1 MLTGAFL
8 AHEAKT
14 QLRSA
19 RFRTMAGVYVV
30 VSCVPAA
37 LVFFIARRADYAI
50 GSAAYA
56 SLLEIVQPFL
66 TMLFVGLI
74 SIDAVMRERDEG
86 SFPVVSLA
94 PVGAAGYLM
103 RRWLAVVMMTLP
115 LTLLPPIIAAVL
127 SAVQRKQPPMF
138 AAFAWGW
145 ALHVLPVAVIVSA
158 FALAMGTITGSVIV
172 ALIVSFMLFTFGLEI
187 ANDLLAHMHRQFDG
201 PDLLMPDRRKL
212 QELEW
217 TVRGYYRARLP
228 TEAAY
233 PLRESVEEMVPRGA
247 LFLGLGAFLLGI
259 STLYLRRTRRDL
271 RPWRTRADHPLRSFI
286 ATANRLRTEYSPD
299 GSIAAAEWV
308 AVAGGAAALIAVMLF
323 LSRRA
328 IAFEHFGTEK
338 YKAYTQRDP
347 LPMSADIAPALI
359 RVRGALTRDGAA
371 HVRAELALRNNG
383 SVPVSHLGFALN
395 PLMPVTGL
403 RASAGRARIARV
415 WERVG
420 IDVDPPLAAG
430 ETRTLVFD
438 LDGKPGD
445 VWLPI
450 WWSGGFRSKWHRY
463 ITATNTVDLS
473 DLSRSAFV
481 RNIDE
486 ARVALSA
493 RDIVPVPRYSPWVID
508 KDTDTFARETIEPAA
523 EIDVELQQPFGTV
536 ADSCGHVAVRAA
548 ALQIRCT
555 MSLPSY
561 RIAGGPL
568 ITTSVANGV
577 TLAYIPAHE
586 ALARVQSAAL
596 ASGVT
601 RAEEAWPNLQLAR
614 PIVYVENPTRQ
625 GEDIADWREARR
637 IGGSGTLQLIPENL
651 FTRHEGIDG
660 SVAAASLITNS
671 LRTRRR
677 VIPDQAGFFMRFYEM
692 TVGRR
697 LAPERSVRAVLP
709 ASGDT
714 AFIAHPPIVDYDAP
728 RLPYIA
734 AAIEARAGANHVVD
748 GINDFVAAGPRAG
761 TARELFDDIGRR
773 AGIDLTRMYEDFVE
787 GMKTPKLTFEGV
799 TFRRAGGAWEVRG
812 VLRNDGTGE
821 SVCPIALRTA
831 AGSQWQTLR
840 ADSGEKVPFVFTT
853 TAAPH
858 TLQLDPDRVCFR
870 LGYIGA
876 TESVDYRGE
885 S

>member
-1 MLTGAFL
+1 
-8 AHEAKT
+8 
-14 QLRSA
+14 
-19 RFRTMAGVYVV
+19 
-30 VSCVPAA
+30 
-37 LVFFIARRADYAI
+37 
-50 GSAAYA
+50 
-56 SLLEIVQPFL
+56 LLEIVQPFL

-74 SIDAVMRERDEG
+74 SIDAIMRERDEG

-115 LTLLPPIIAAVL
+115 LTLLPPIVAAAL
-127 SAVQRKQPPMF
+127 SALQRQQPPML

-145 ALHVLPVAVIVSA
+145 LLHVLPVAVTVSA

-172 ALIVSFMLFTFGLEI
+172 ALIMSFMMFTFGLEI
-187 ANDLLAHMHRQFDG
+187 ANDMLAHLHHEFDG
-201 PDLLMPDRRKL
+201 PGDLLMPNQRKL

-217 TVRGYYRARLP
+217 SVRGYYRARLP
-228 TEAAY
+228 TEAAF

-247 LFLGLGAFLLGI
+247 LFFGLGAFLLGI

-299 GSIAAAEWV
+299 GSIAAAEWL
-308 AVAGGAAALIAVMLF
+308 AVAGGAAVLVTIMLL

-328 IAFEHFGTEK
+328 IAFEHFGAEK

-347 LPMSADIAPALI
+347 LPMTPDVAPALA
-359 RVRGALTRDGAA
+359 RVRGALARNGAVHA
-371 HVRAELALRNNG
+371 RAEMTLRNNG
-383 SVPVSHLGFALN
+383 SAPVAHLGFALN
-395 PLMPVTGL
+395 PLMAVSAVRT
-403 RASAGRARIARV
+403 SAGAARIVRV

-430 ETRTLVFD
+430 EARTLSLD

-445 VWLPI
+445 VSLPI

-463 ITATNTVDLS
+463 ITATNAVDLS

-486 ARVALSA
+486 ARVALFA

-508 KDTDTFARETIEPAA
+508 KDTDTFTRETIEPAA
-523 EIDVELQQPFGTV
+523 EIDVVLQQPFGAL
-536 ADSCGHVAVRAA
+536 ADSCGHLAVRGATF
-548 ALQIRCT
+548 QSRCT

-568 ITTSVANGV
+568 VTTSVASGV

-586 ALARVQSAAL
+586 ALARVQAAAL

-601 RAEEAWPNLQLAR
+601 RAEEAWPNLQLPR
-614 PIVYVENPTRQ
+614 PIVYVENPTKESEQ
-625 GEDIADWREARR
+625 IADWRDVRR

-677 VIPDQAGFFMRFYEM
+677 VVPEQAAFFMRFYEL

-697 LAPERSVRAVLP
+697 LAHDRSVRAVMP
-709 ASGDT
+709 ATGDT
-714 AFIAHPPIVDYDAP
+714 AFIVHPPIVDYDAP
-728 RLPYIA
+728 RLPYLA

-761 TARELFDDIGRR
+761 NARELFDDIGRR
-773 AGIDLTRMYEDFVE
+773 AGIDLTHMVDDFVE

-812 VLRNDGTGE
+812 ALRNDGTGE
-821 SVCPIALRTA
+821 AVCPIALRTA

-840 ADSGEKVPFVFTT
+840 ADSGESVPFVFTT

-858 TLQLDPDRVCFR
+858 TLQLDPDGVCFR